1 MEKTCMD
8 EILIDRLVLEVPGLT
23 PAAAE
28 QLAKKVGEGL
38 ANAASTGTAKP
49 AQGGDFSHLTVNWED
64 HLDNLD
70 GSNMPRLADA
80 IVQAVMRQ
88 IG

>member
-1 MEKTCMD
+1 MEKACMD

-38 ANAASTGTAKP
+38 AGAANTGAKKS
-49 AQGGDFSHLTVNWED
+49 AQSGDFDHLTVNWED
-64 HLDNLD
+64 HLD
-70 GSNMPRLADA
+70 GANMPRLADA

>member
-1 MEKTCMD
+1 MEKACMD

-38 ANAASTGTAKP
+38 ASAANTGNAKP
-49 AQGGDFSHLTVNWED
+49 AQGGGFSHLTVNWED
-64 HLDNLD
+64 HLD

>member
-1 MEKTCMD
+1 MD

-38 ANAASTGTAKP
+38 AAANAQKP
-49 AQGGDFSHLTVNWED
+49 AQGGDFSHLTLNWDD

-70 GSNMPRLADA
+70 GANMPRLADA